1 MTGSARMLAAC
12 FAVPAVFSLG
22 SLLRV
27 HDHLS
32 RIGLPWS
39 DLAHFPGLRLL
50 IPQRFAMYAFLAAA
64 VIVAL
69 WLGSRVGIWRWALV
83 LLATG

>member
-1 MTGSARMLAAC
+1 MTASVLLAVC

-27 HDHLS
+27 HDHLT
-32 RIGLPWS
+32 RVGLPWS

-50 IPQRFAMYAFLAAA
+50 IPQRFAMFAFLAAA
-64 VIVAL
+64 LIVAL
-69 WLGSRVGIWRWALV
+69 WLTSRLSCSAVGSCPPRRS
-83 LLATG
+83 